1 LLNCQINLS
10 PFLRNN
16 VGTKVIAKSTKA
28 IIAMPHIL
36 IFFILP
42 LVKFR
47 FIWLQKYKFSTAFPS
62 KAVSNLL
69 FFSKINLVD
78 SINVSGRNGVRA
90 QWGQAPLRPQRA
102 WLHGNTA
109 TVTV

>member
-1 LLNCQINLS
+1 MPMMAISSEAKIHVQLLNCQINLS

-36 IFFILP
+36 IFFFLP

-47 FIWLQKYKFSTAFPS
+47 FIG
-62 KAVSNLL
+62 VNSNN
-69 FFSKINLVD
+69 NL
-78 SINVSGRNGVRA
+78 
-90 QWGQAPLRPQRA
+90 
-102 WLHGNTA
+102 
-109 TVTV
+109 